1 MAEFNPKPTTTQI
14 GNLPHDLA
22 IERDALVALL
32 QPDQAAV
39 ESFFRICAPTD
50 FYNPVHAATAAAIS
64 AANAEWG
71 SVAPLNVWQKAV
83 DLGFAGA
90 FAAHGNEAFLLN
102 LHKDYTQAAAIALP
116 GYASSIAKLARRRDL
131 ILATDQL
138 KLAAAEPEL
147 PKLAEHVE
155 AATKAAELLKPRR
168 RGRTAAEVLD
178 NAVDEPKLPMPLP
191 WKRLNAALGGGLPA
205 ANWSLLSAPPKRG
218 KSCFVS
224 ACAAY
229 WARHGKRVL
238 IIVTEA
244 GVEEVSCRL
253 LAQHCGIGWAKL
265 KRMRPAQRR
274 EAAPRPDWFANVTIV
289 EHEPGD
295 LVSTIVAGH
304 IADTG
309 ERPIVIVDHLHDI
322 AGRLDERDE
331 RRSIDLTSS
340 DIKRCA
346 QRERLT
352 ILAIGIQAIATIS
365 GESSRAGAR
374 ANENVGKGS
383 SRLAYD
389 AAAVLAMSSEPFQR
403 GRDETAAEIT
413 VAFCREAAT
422 VEDNVISLMMNG
434 ATGVFREV
442 DAEQS
447 GPRLSQIEREIVS
460 LIRQREAQVDVG
472 TAMGREAI
480 RADLGK
486 SRDVVRDAIDKLVRI
501 KMLVERPGNA
511 VALAAEVRS

>member
-1 MAEFNPKPTTTQI
+1 MAEFNPKPTTTQV

-90 FAAHGNEAFLLN
+90 FAAHGNEAFFLN
-102 LHKDYTQAAAIALP
+102 LHKDYTPAAAIALP

-131 ILATDQL
+131 ILAIEQI

-168 RGRTAAEVLD
+168 RGRTAAEVID
-178 NAVDEPKLPMPLP
+178 TAVDEPKLPMPLP

-352 ILAIGIQAIATIS
+352 ILAIGIMAIATIA
-365 GESSRAGAR
+365 GESARAGAR

-403 GRDETAAEIT
+403 GQDETAAEIT

-442 DAEQS
+442 DTAEQS
-447 GPRLSQIEREIVS
+447 GPRLSPLEREIVS
-460 LIRQREAQVDVG
+460 LIRQRESQISVG
-472 TAMGREAI
+472 TAMAREGI
-480 RADLGK
+480 RAELGK
-486 SRDVVRDAIDKLVRI
+486 SREVVRDAIDKLVRI
-501 KMLVERPGNA
+501 KVLVERPGNA
-511 VALAAEVRS
+511 VAICGEVK